1 MFCCCCC
8 IANERNEC
16 SLEAEALT
24 DEEIKVEVCTAL
36 VHENNQVRKLE
47 YVMLPI
53 ALTLTPIP

>member
-1 MFCCCCC
+1 M
-8 IANERNEC
+8 C

-47 YVMLPI
+47 YVKGCLL
-53 ALTLTPIP
+53 LTLTYNP